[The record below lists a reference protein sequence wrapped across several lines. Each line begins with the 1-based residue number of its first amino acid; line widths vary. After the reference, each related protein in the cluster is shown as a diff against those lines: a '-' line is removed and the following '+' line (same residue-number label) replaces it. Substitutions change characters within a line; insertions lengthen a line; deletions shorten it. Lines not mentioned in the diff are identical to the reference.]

1 MNAKS
6 VTQYR
11 KSNIYMHIDLKNG
24 IDTDKCYA
32 VLSYGIYA
40 VLARKKHHLSTS
52 RIQASLIMLPSTPI
66 HSLDLP

>member
-40 VLARKKHHLSTS
+40 VLARKNIIYPPQES
-52 RIQASLIMLPSTPI
+52 RPP
-66 HSLDLP
+66 